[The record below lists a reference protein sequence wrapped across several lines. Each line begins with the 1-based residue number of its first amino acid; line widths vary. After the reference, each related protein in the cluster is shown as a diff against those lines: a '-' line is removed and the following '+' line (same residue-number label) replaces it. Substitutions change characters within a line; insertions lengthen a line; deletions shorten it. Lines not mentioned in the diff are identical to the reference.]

1 MFLGFKLCFDVGIWL
16 YWPLFTKIGWIF
28 FQFLVTLVSTK
39 LSSLFILF
47 HRSPDLILGTSGES
61 SCAESEKES
70 TPAKLQP
77 SADSDEVAEISASRE
92 SGQSRVPAV
101 DDVVIIGEKKC
112 QPASSTG
119 DDASPK
125 PNNRNENSKSDQ
137 VLISFCF
144 FFAGAAD
151 NKQDRLCR
159 EY

>member
-1 MFLGFKLCFDVGIWL
+1 LATFYKNWVKFFFNFWSHWSVRNC
-16 YWPLFTKIGWIF
+16 PLT
-28 FQFLVTLVSTK
+28 
-39 LSSLFILF
+39 SLFILF

-77 SADSDEVAEISASRE
+77 SADSDEVAEISAIRE

-125 PNNRNENSKSDQ
+125 PNPRNENNKSDQ
-137 VLISFCF
+137 VLISFF
-144 FFAGAAD
+144 FLS
-151 NKQDRLCR
+151 RWRC
-159 EY
+159 